1 MNAAR
6 RTRKTAGYTLV
17 EMLLATALSVTL
29 LAALW
34 SLFGIYTN
42 LFNKGQAKVE
52 NSQLCRALM
61 QQMSDD
67 LRAAIQ
73 DPVGGSS
80 ARSEGTAPVR
90 RFGLLG
96 SQHELRF
103 DVLQVTP
110 EQGNPTPVGRSW
122 AASGDFTEAR
132 VPELRTVYYSFTSQ
146 TTTDGVSRLGLLR
159 RELDFETPVG
169 PESEDI
175 YDGLAMELLG
185 DFAGDDAQTSTPAV
199 DPADVSVMWVPEV
212 VSAEFRYFD
221 GNGWTSAWDSLQ
233 RKSLP
238 VAVEVVLQIVD
249 SHELAEDQSVG
260 EEDVLIEEE
269 ELAAMGAT
277 VAQGTAYRLIV
288 DLPGS
293 PTYRSPRPPQRAV
306 IPPPPQPA
314 VAPPPVRLAPRRIAP
329 PRPTP
334 REPPIRYSPEEWIR
348 TQSR

>member
-1 MNAAR
+1 MNAGC
-6 RTRKTAGYTLV
+6 RTRKTAGFTLV

-34 SLFGIYTN
+34 SLSSIYTD
-42 LFNKGQAKVE
+42 LFNKGQARVE

-61 QQMSDD
+61 QQMTDD

-73 DPVGGSS
+73 DPIGGST

-90 RFGLLG
+90 RFGLVG
-96 SQHELRF
+96 SQNELRF

-122 AASGDFTEAR
+122 NASGEYTEAR

-146 TTTDGVSRLGLLR
+146 TTTDGVSQSGLMR
-159 RELDFETPVG
+159 RELDFETPVS
-169 PESEDI
+169 PETDNS
-175 YDGLAMELLG
+175 YDGLAADLLG
-185 DFAGDDAQTSTPAV
+185 DYAEDDAATSTPPV
-199 DPADVSVMWVPEV
+199 DPTDVSVMWVPEV

-238 VAVEVVLQIVD
+238 VAVEVVLEIVD
-249 SHELAEDQSVG
+249 ANDATEDRAIPEEEFSN
-260 EEDVLIEEE
+260 EEDG
-269 ELAAMGAT
+269 LAFLDAAAT
-277 VAQGTAYRLIV
+277 QGTLYRLIV

-293 PTYRSPRPPQRAV
+293 PTYRKPSPPQRAV
-306 IPPPPQPA
+306 VPPPEPA
-314 VAPPPVRLAPRRIAP
+314 AAPPPVRLAPRRIAP
-329 PRPTP
+329 PRPIARKAAP
-334 REPPIRYSPEEWIR
+334 SFAPEEWIR

>member
-1 MNAAR
+1 MNAAC

-34 SLFGIYTN
+34 SLFGIYTE
-42 LFNKGQAKVE
+42 LFDEGQATVE
-52 NSQLCRALM
+52 HSQLCRALM

-73 DPVGGSS
+73 DPIGGST

-122 AASGDFTEAR
+122 TASGDFTEVR
-132 VPELRTVYYSFTSQ
+132 VPELRTVYYSFASQ
-146 TTTDGVSRLGLLR
+146 STMDGMSRSGLLR
-159 RELDFETPVG
+159 RELDFETPVS
-169 PESEDI
+169 PESEDS
-175 YDGLAMELLG
+175 YDGLASDLLG
-185 DFAGDDAQTSTPAV
+185 DFAADDAQTGGPAI

-221 GNGWTSAWDSLQ
+221 GNGWTNAWDSLQ

-249 SHELAEDQSVG
+249 PNDLSEDQPAA
-260 EEDVLIEEE
+260 EEE
-269 ELAAMGAT
+269 ALTEEHWMALDAAVTRG
-277 VAQGTAYRLIV
+277 VVYRLIV

-293 PTYRSPRPPQRAV
+293 PTYRKPRPPERVV
-306 IPPPPQPA
+306 IPPPQPA

-334 REPPIRYSPEEWIR
+334 TKPPVHFAPEEWIR

>member
-1 MNAAR
+1 MIAAR
-6 RTRKTAGYTLV
+6 RMRKTAGYTLV

-34 SLFGIYTN
+34 SLFSIYTE
-42 LFNKGQAKVE
+42 LFDEGQSTVE

-61 QQMSDD
+61 QQMTDD

-73 DPVGGSS
+73 DPVGGST

-122 AASGDFTEAR
+122 TASGDFTEAR
-132 VPELRTVYYSFTSQ
+132 VPELRTVYYSFTRQ
-146 TTTDGVSRLGLLR
+146 ATNDGVSQPGLMR
-159 RELDFETPVG
+159 RELDFETPVS
-169 PESEDI
+169 PESNDS
-175 YDGLAMELLG
+175 YDALATELLG
-185 DFAGDDAQTSTPAV
+185 DFAVEDVQAAGPAI
-199 DPADVSVMWVPEV
+199 DPTDVSVTWVPEV
-212 VSAEFRYFD
+212 ASVEFRYFD

-238 VAVEVVLQIVD
+238 VAVEVALQIVD
-249 SHELAEDQSVG
+249 PNDAPEDQPATEEEVLAEEGWMALDAV
-260 EEDVLIEEE
+260 V
-269 ELAAMGAT
+269 
-277 VAQGTAYRLIV
+277 VQGTEYRLIV

-293 PTYRSPRPPQRAV
+293 PTYRKPRPPERVV
-306 IPPPPQPA
+306 IPPPQPA

-329 PRPTP
+329 PRTTPTT
-334 REPPIRYSPEEWIR
+334 PPVRFAPEEWIR
-348 TQSR
+348 TQTR